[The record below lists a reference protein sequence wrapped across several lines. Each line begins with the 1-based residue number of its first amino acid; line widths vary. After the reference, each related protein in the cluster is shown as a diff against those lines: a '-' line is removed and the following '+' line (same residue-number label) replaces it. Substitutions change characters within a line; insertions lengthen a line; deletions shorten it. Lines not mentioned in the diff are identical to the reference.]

1 MHDTPNKWA
10 FRYPFRWVSH
20 GCVRLEKPLEMAR
33 FLLAFNKDKDK
44 KIPEIVYDE
53 KKRTE
58 SDTFGLDKPITIHI
72 KKWIPVFF
80 DYRTAKYD
88 KEKSKVTYSFD
99 VYGYDKMVVKHI
111 NHFF

>member
-33 FLLAFNKDKDK
+33 FLLALNKEKDK
-44 KIPEIVYDE
+44 KITEIVYDE
-53 KKRTE
+53 KKRTK
-58 SDTFGLDKPITIHI
+58 SDTFGLDKPITIHM

-80 DYRTAKYD
+80 DYRTARYD
-88 KEKSKVTYSFD
+88 TDKHKITYSFD
-99 VYGYDKMVVKHI
+99 VYGYDEKLI
-111 NHFF
+111 NDMNLII